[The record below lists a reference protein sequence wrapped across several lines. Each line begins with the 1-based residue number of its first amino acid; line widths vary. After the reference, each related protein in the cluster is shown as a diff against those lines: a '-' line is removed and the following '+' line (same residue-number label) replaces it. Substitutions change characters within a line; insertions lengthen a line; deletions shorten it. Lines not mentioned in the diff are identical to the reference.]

1 MGNRIG
7 IKKGYPPALKAKVA
21 LEALKEN
28 ETSGQLAS
36 KFSVHP
42 VQIGLWKKQAR
53 EAVEKTFVA
62 KELKTEKER
71 EDLIQELFQKVG
83 KLEIEKDFL
92 KRKVGLLE

>member
-21 LEALKEN
+21 LEALKEQ

-53 EAVEKTFVA
+53 EAVEKTFLS
-62 KELKTEKER
+62 KEQKDEKER
-71 EDLIQELFQKVG
+71 EELIEDLYQKIG